1 MDKFL
6 KLLIKSFALLIGF
19 VILDFIVVEYYF
31 IDGLTILLWVFAII
45 FACLCIVFGLIYEK
59 IKINIS
65 YLPFNKENKNVR
77 D

>member
-6 KLLIKSFALLIGF
+6 KLLIKSFALFIGF
-19 VILDFIVVEYYF
+19 VILDFIVEYYF
-31 IDGLTILLWVFAII
+31 IDGLTILLWVSAII

-77 D
+77 N